1 MQINGP
7 MSISHL
13 GSSAA
18 SNNYVPLSGH
28 GTEGILQQA
37 PGQPI
42 GELSLLNDQ
51 PDPREFGRSC
61 LTLRTRLTI
70 SRSA

>member
-42 GELSLLNDQ
+42 GELSLLNV
-51 PDPREFGRSC
+51 
-61 LTLRTRLTI
+61 
-70 SRSA
+70 